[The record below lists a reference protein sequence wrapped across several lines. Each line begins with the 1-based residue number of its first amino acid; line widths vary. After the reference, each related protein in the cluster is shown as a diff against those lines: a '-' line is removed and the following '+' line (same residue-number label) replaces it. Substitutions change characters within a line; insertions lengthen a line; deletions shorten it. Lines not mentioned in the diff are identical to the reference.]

1 MKSPKDVLETI
12 KSVAN
17 NNGGVGFQFDQFT
30 IPLKL
35 ADKKAIEIIELMV
48 NDDELEDLTFRDLHE
63 ILDFAKFWL
72 EFMQL
77 LRYNDE
83 RPIPDV
89 LIGDVKAEAI

>member
-1 MKSPKDVLETI
+1 MVSPKDLLETM
-12 KSVAN
+12 KSVAS
-17 NNGGVGFQFDQFT
+17 NNGGVGFRFDQFT

-48 NDDELEDLTFRDLHE
+48 NDEEMEDLTFGELYE

-72 EFMQL
+72 EFLQL
-77 LRYNDE
+77 LKYNDE

-89 LIGDVKAEAI
+89 LFGDPSIGVV

>member
-17 NNGGVGFQFDQFT
+17 NNGGVGFMFDQFT

-48 NDDELEDLTFRDLHE
+48 NDEEMEDLTFRDLHE

-83 RPIPDV
+83 RPVPDV
-89 LIGDVKAEAI
+89 LFGDTSVEVI

>member
-17 NNGGVGFQFDQFT
+17 NNGGVGFKFDQFT

-48 NDDELEDLTFRDLHE
+48 NDDELEDMTFGEFHE
-63 ILDFAKFWL
+63 ILDSAKFWL
-72 EFMQL
+72 EFLQL
-77 LRYNDE
+77 LKYNDE
-83 RPIPDV
+83 RPVPDV
-89 LIGDVKAEAI
+89 LFGDMGASE